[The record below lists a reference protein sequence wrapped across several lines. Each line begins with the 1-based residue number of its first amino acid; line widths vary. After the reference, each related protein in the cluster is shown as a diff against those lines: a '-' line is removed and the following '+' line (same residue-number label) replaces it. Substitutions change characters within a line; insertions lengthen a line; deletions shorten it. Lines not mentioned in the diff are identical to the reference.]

1 MVNIRKCWDDKRTQL
16 LDQAAPI
23 LEKLKTVL
31 DRFEDP
37 EVGYFGTDALY
48 VQLGSRGLVIEH
60 GTIEA
65 LLQAAKSNDAVLSI
79 DTRDGPLV
87 ATIMKHENV
96 F

>member
-1 MVNIRKCWDDKRTQL
+1 
-16 LDQAAPI
+16 
-23 LEKLKTVL
+23 
-31 DRFEDP
+31 
-37 EVGYFGTDALY
+37 
-48 VQLGSRGLVIEH
+48 VIEH